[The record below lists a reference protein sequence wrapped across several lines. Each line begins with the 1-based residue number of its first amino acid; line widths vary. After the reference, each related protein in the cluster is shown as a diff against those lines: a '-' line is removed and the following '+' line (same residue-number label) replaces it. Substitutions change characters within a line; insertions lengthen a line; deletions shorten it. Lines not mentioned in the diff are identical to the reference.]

1 MIIRTIILLEN
12 MISLIRLVRLGMR
25 IMDRTS
31 FPIKIGSE
39 LTNSS
44 TSLAA
49 HAAPLGMSYPPP
61 AAQHQQSYQSSL
73 PHSRSQDLYP
83 RQGFNQQDYRPQ
95 PHPVER
101 QRTPAPDIYSY
112 DDTPSLMPYD
122 IPDRSHS
129 QSQQSYSQSQQSRSR
144 SPVYQTQ
151 ANPNAGHGWGS
162 LGQGQGQRRF

>member
-1 MIIRTIILLEN
+1 
-12 MISLIRLVRLGMR
+12 MISPIRLVRSGMR
-25 IMDRTS
+25 IMDRMS
-31 FPIKIGSE
+31 FPVRNGSG

-61 AAQHQQSYQSSL
+61 AAQHQQSYQSSI

-83 RQGFNQQDYRPQ
+83 RQGLNQQEYRPQ
-95 PHPVER
+95 PHPVQR
-101 QRTPAPDIYSY
+101 QRTPAPDIYGSY

-129 QSQQSYSQSQQSRSR
+129 QSQSQQSYTQSEQYRSR

-151 ANPNAGHGWGS
+151 ANAGHGWG
-162 LGQGQGQRRF
+162 GGGQGQRRF